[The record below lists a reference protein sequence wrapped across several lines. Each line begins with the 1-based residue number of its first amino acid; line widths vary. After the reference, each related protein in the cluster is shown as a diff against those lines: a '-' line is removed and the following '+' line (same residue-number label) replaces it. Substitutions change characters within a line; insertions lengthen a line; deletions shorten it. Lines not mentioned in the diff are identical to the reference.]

1 MGGLTFGCA
10 LRGRSDGHTEEPS
23 DAHLV
28 SAIVSGGE
36 GENVNLDGMHA
47 ETADHRECGAKERD
61 AVASSH
67 ESVRLSS
74 KTVTDPDFCS
84 RSFRLV
90 PLIRI

>member
-1 MGGLTFGCA
+1 MWD
-10 LRGRSDGHTEEPS
+10 GRAHVLAAVYVGVLMGHTEEPS

-61 AVASSH
+61 AVVSSH
-67 ESVRLSS
+67 EPVRLSS

-84 RSFRLV
+84 
-90 PLIRI
+90 